1 MRQMTHPTVAEK
13 PGFLISAVKPRF
25 FQQDYAVRQVTHP
38 TATEKPGFLIS
49 AVKPRFLI
57 SRLPDGLSPTGIY
70 MRPPFPMLL

>member
-1 MRQMTHPTVAEK
+1 MTHPTVAEK

-49 AVKPRFLI
+49 AVKLNPGF
-57 SRLPDGLSPTGIY
+57 
-70 MRPPFPMLL
+70 